1 MVAVDVDAEPL
12 VREARAGE
20 ARAWD
25 TIFQR
30 YQLPLYA
37 YARELVHDEQAS
49 LDIVQETFISAV
61 RHLDSLRDDGKLGS
75 WLFGIA
81 HQKVLQHWR
90 RTRRHPEEPV
100 DEIGEDAPTGEPDPS
115 EWLIEQE
122 RQQAFMDGLQQLTP
136 DHRAV
141 LVLHFLEDF
150 ALEEIADI
158 TGVPLGTVKSRLYH
172 AKRQLRRIVEELT

>member
-1 MVAVDVDAEPL
+1 MAAVDVDLEPL

-25 TIFQR
+25 LIFRR

-37 YARELVHDEQAS
+37 YARELVHDDQAS
-49 LDIVQETFISAV
+49 LDIVQETFINAV

-90 RTRRHPEEPV
+90 KTSRRPR
-100 DEIGEDAPTGEPDPS
+100 EDAVETLAETPDAQPDPVG
-115 EWLIEQE
+115 WLIRREDE
-122 RQQAFMDGLQQLTP
+122 EAFLAGLQQLGP
-136 DHRAV
+136 EQRSA
-141 LVLHFLEDF
+141 LLLHFIEGFSLEQ
-150 ALEEIADI
+150 IAEI
-158 TGVPLGTVKSRLYH
+158 TGVPSGTVKSRLHH
-172 AKRQLRRIVEELT
+172 AKRNLRRILEATP